1 MGAILNEGDKAPT
14 TLPETVKKANPKIPI
29 SSLPLPFVCSF
40 VTGIYVG
47 FGSVTDVGTDVAI
60 VVGGGAHDAAKWG
73 SRREGQLLCC

>member
-1 MGAILNEGDKAPT
+1 MGAILSEGDKAPT
-14 TLPETVKKANPKIPI
+14 MLLE
-29 SSLPLPFVCSF
+29 
-40 VTGIYVG
+40 TGIYMG